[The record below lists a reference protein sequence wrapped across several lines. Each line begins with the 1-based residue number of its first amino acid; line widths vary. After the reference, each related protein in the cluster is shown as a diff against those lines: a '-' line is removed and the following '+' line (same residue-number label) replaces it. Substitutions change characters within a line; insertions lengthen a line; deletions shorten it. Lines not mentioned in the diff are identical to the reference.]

1 MPFKSCKTFFTTFA
15 GIGAVAL
22 ATFWWQKKRR
32 TSNTKVGNL
41 KQLTFQETLQAET
54 LQRTEKEDLSSE
66 WKNNELSS
74 DCYTTNENHTVAG
87 PTITHVDPQPE
98 VLDEGAV
105 RDREVRAEPEIENAL
120 SEPALTKA
128 PEATTSNSETVET
141 HQCISPSEKK
151 KLKQRRRNK
160 KFREKKRDYWQK
172 VKAFCKEHDCESA
185 QDKQTA
191 TTAETFSFGKMN
203 VQNLSPKEIKDLKK
217 KRRREHLQ
225 RLRERYNALNKT
237 TKGD

>member
-41 KQLTFQETLQAET
+41 KPLPFQETLQAET
-54 LQRTEKEDLSSE
+54 LQCTENEDLSCDSH
-66 WKNNELSS
+66 
-74 DCYTTNENHTVAG
+74 TTNENHTVAG

-105 RDREVRAEPEIENAL
+105 RDREVRAEPEIEDAL
-120 SEPALTKA
+120 SEPTLTKA
-128 PEATTSNSETVET
+128 SEATTTKSETVET

-151 KLKQRRRNK
+151 KLKQRIRNK

-225 RLRERYNALNKT
+225 RLRERYNALTKT